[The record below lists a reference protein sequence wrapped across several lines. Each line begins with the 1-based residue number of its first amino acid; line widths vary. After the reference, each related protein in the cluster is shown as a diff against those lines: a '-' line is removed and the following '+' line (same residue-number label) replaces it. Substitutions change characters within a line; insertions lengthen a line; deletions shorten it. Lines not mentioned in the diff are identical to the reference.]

1 MYVLIRNSLNGLAD
15 SDVDGETCVK
25 DGMYDS
31 EGCIFGTYRLT
42 LVFDDGIID
51 VDRLCNGDGL
61 EMGDITV

>member
-1 MYVLIRNSLNGLAD
+1 MYVLIRSSHNGLAD

-25 DGMYDS
+25 DGTYDS
-31 EGCIFGTYRLT
+31 EGCIFGRLT